1 MQMGDEMTVV
11 LSGIRAVFWDNDG
24 VLVDT
29 EPLYYQATRE
39 TLATVGVDLTPEQY
53 YQFFLVQNCGAF
65 HLAQAKG
72 LSDAAIDELRDAR
85 NARYND
91 LLKTSPVAIAGV
103 EQVLRQMKGKFM
115 MGIVTSSH
123 REHFDTTH
131 QHTTLVQYI
140 DFVLTSEDY
149 SVTKP
154 DPAPY
159 LAAIQRS
166 GCRPEECVV
175 VEDSERG
182 LIAATRAGLK
192 CVVIPRALTRN
203 GDFCAAYRVLNSIE
217 EFAALLDV

>member
-1 MQMGDEMTVV
+1 MTDT
-11 LSGIRAVFWDNDG
+11 LTGIRAVFWDNDG

-29 EPLYYQATRE
+29 EPLYYQATRD
-39 TLATVGVDLTPEQY
+39 TMATVGIELTEEQY
-53 YQFFLVQNCGAF
+53 YQFFLVENCGAF
-65 HLAQAKG
+65 HLARDKG
-72 LSDAAIDELRDAR
+72 LSESVIDELRDAR
-85 NARYND
+85 NAKYND

-103 EQVLRQMKGKFM
+103 EQVLQRMKGKFV

-131 QHTTLVQYI
+131 RHTTLAQYV

-166 GCRPEECVV
+166 GCRPEECLV

-192 CVVIPRALTRN
+192 CVVIPRNLTRR
-203 GDFCAAYRVLNSIE
+203 GDFRAAYRVLDDISE
-217 EFAALLDV
+217 LSELLA

>member
-1 MQMGDEMTVV
+1 MTDT
-11 LSGIRAVFWDNDG
+11 LAGIRAVFWDNDG

-39 TLATVGVDLTPEQY
+39 TLATVGIELTPEQY

-65 HLAQAKG
+65 HLARNKG
-72 LSDAAIDELRDAR
+72 LPESELDTLRDMR
-85 NARYND
+85 NAKYNE
-91 LLKTSPVAIAGV
+91 LLKTSPVAIEGV
-103 EQVLRQMKGKFM
+103 EEVLRRMKGQFV

-131 QHTTLVQYI
+131 QHTTLVQYV

-166 GCRPEECVV
+166 GCRPEECLV

-192 CVVIPRALTRN
+192 CVVIPRELTRN
-203 GDFCAAYRVLNSIE
+203 GDFRAAYRILNNMTE
-217 EFAALLDV
+217 LAALLTV

>member
-1 MQMGDEMTVV
+1 MQMGDEMTDT

-39 TLATVGVDLTPEQY
+39 TLATVGIELTPEQY

-65 HLAQAKG
+65 HLARNKG
-72 LSDAAIDELRDAR
+72 LPETVLEELRDAR

-91 LLKTSPVAIAGV
+91 LLNISPVAIAGV
-103 EQVLRQMKGKFM
+103 EQVLQQMKGQFV

-123 REHFDTTH
+123 RDHFDTTH
-131 QHTTLVQYI
+131 QHTTLVQYV

-166 GCRPEECVV
+166 GCRPEACLV

-192 CVVIPRALTRN
+192 CVVIPRDLTRN
-203 GDFCAAYRVLNSIE
+203 GDFRAAYRVLNNIA
-217 EFAALLDV
+217 EFAALLAI

>member
-1 MQMGDEMTVV
+1 MQMGDEMTGV

-39 TLATVGVDLTPEQY
+39 TLAAVGIELTPEQY

-72 LSDAAIDELRDAR
+72 LSDAAIDALRDAR

-91 LLKTSPVAIAGV
+91 LLKISPVAIAGV
-103 EQVLRQMKGKFM
+103 EAVLQRMKGKFA
-115 MGIVTSSH
+115 MGIVSSSH
-123 REHFDTTH
+123 RDHFDTTH
-131 QHTTLVQYI
+131 QHTTLVQYV

-149 SVTKP
+149 ATTKP

-159 LAAIQRS
+159 LAAIQKS
-166 GCRPEECVV
+166 GFRPEACLV

-192 CVVIPRALTRN
+192 CVVIPRDLTRH
-203 GDFCAAYRVLNSIE
+203 GDFRAAYRVLDDVSQIPT
-217 EFAALLDV
+217 LLA

>member
-1 MQMGDEMTVV
+1 MQMGDEMTGV

-39 TLATVGVDLTPEQY
+39 TLAAVGIELTPEQY

-72 LSDAAIDELRDAR
+72 LSDAAIDALRDAR

-103 EQVLRQMKGKFM
+103 EAVLQRMKGKFV

-123 REHFDTTH
+123 RDHFDTTH
-131 QHTTLVQYI
+131 QHTTLVQYV

-149 SVTKP
+149 ATTKP

-159 LAAIQRS
+159 LAAIQKS
-166 GCRPEECVV
+166 GCRPEACLV

-192 CVVIPRALTRN
+192 CVVIPRDLTRN
-203 GDFCAAYRVLNSIE
+203 GDFRAAYRVLDDISQIPT
-217 EFAALLDV
+217 LLA

>member
-1 MQMGDEMTVV
+1 MTDV

-29 EPLYYQATRE
+29 ERLYYQATQE
-39 TLATVGVDLTPEQY
+39 ILATAGIELTEEQY
-53 YQFFLVQNCGAF
+53 YQYFLVQNCGAF

-72 LSDAAIDELRDAR
+72 LSDAAIDALRDAR

-103 EQVLRQMKGKFM
+103 EQVLQQMKGKFV

-123 REHFDTTH
+123 RDHFDTTH

-166 GCRPEECVV
+166 GCRPEECIV

-192 CVVIPRALTRN
+192 CVVIPRDLTRC
-203 GDFCAAYRVLNSIE
+203 GDFRAAYRVLNNIAQVLE
-217 EFAALLDV
+217 LLI

>member
-1 MQMGDEMTVV
+1 MTDT
-11 LSGIRAVFWDNDG
+11 LAGIRAVFWDNDG

-39 TLATVGVDLTPEQY
+39 TLATVGIELTPEQY

-65 HLAQAKG
+65 HLARNKG
-72 LSDAAIDELRDAR
+72 LPDATLDELRDMR
-85 NARYND
+85 NAKYNE
-91 LLKTSPVAIAGV
+91 LLKTSPVAIEGV
-103 EQVLRQMKGKFM
+103 EEVLRRMKGQFV

-131 QHTTLVQYI
+131 QHTTLVQYV

-166 GCRPEECVV
+166 GCRPEECLV

-192 CVVIPRALTRN
+192 CVVIPRELTRN
-203 GDFCAAYRVLNSIE
+203 GDFRAAYRILNNMTE
-217 EFAALLDV
+217 LAALLTV

>member
-1 MQMGDEMTVV
+1 MTDT
-11 LSGIRAVFWDNDG
+11 LTGIRAVFWDNDG

-29 EPLYYQATRE
+29 EPLYYQATRD
-39 TLATVGVDLTPEQY
+39 TMATVGIELTEEQY
-53 YQFFLVQNCGAF
+53 YQFFLVENCGAF
-65 HLAQAKG
+65 HLARDKG
-72 LSDAAIDELRDAR
+72 FSESVIDELRDAR
-85 NARYND
+85 NAKYND

-103 EQVLRQMKGKFM
+103 EQVLQRMKGKFV

-131 QHTTLVQYI
+131 QHTTLTQYV
-140 DFVLTSEDY
+140 DFILTSEDY

-166 GCRPEECVV
+166 GCRPEECLV

-192 CVVIPRALTRN
+192 CVVIPRNLTRR
-203 GDFCAAYRVLNSIE
+203 GDFRAAYRVLNDISE
-217 EFAALLDV
+217 VSELLA

>member
-1 MQMGDEMTVV
+1 MQMGDEMTGV
-11 LSGIRAVFWDNDG
+11 LSGIHAVFWDNDG

-29 EPLYYQATRE
+29 ERLYYQATQE
-39 TLATVGVDLTPEQY
+39 ILATAGIELTEEQY
-53 YQFFLVQNCGAF
+53 YQYFLVQNCGAF

-72 LSDAAIDELRDAR
+72 LSDAAIDALRDAR
-85 NARYND
+85 NARYNE
-91 LLKTSPVAIAGV
+91 LLNISPVAIEGV
-103 EQVLRQMKGKFM
+103 EEVLQQMKGKFV

-131 QHTTLVQYI
+131 QHTTLVQYV

-166 GCRPEECVV
+166 GCRPEECLV

-182 LIAATRAGLK
+182 LLAATRAGLK
-192 CVVIPRALTRN
+192 CVVIPRDLTRR
-203 GDFCAAYRVLNSIE
+203 GDFRAAYRVLNNIAQVLE
-217 EFAALLDV
+217 LLI